1 MALCLVMCQQ
11 RHDGRNCNYEDTQS
25 KVQHTLRRSTIHG
38 WLTAKCLKYSWRCF
52 LQHVFHRC
60 MRISQGFPPSQLNSV
75 RQGLIANAM
84 AHKAPNMASR
94 VTTNVQCAFII
105 TMNDPQSC
113 SLTGSNTKWDVV
125 GSHWLNTKSFARL
138 AAWLLSGHTVFV
150 KPQPPNRKNATH
162 LQIDGWVVF
171 PGTLRRPKKR
181 PILRTLEQ
189 IYEQCSCP
197 ANEVLWEGK

>member
-1 MALCLVMCQQ
+1 MALRLVTCQQ

-25 KVQHTLRRSTIHG
+25 KVQHYDTHWRDQLF
-38 WLTAKCLKYSWRCF
+38 TAD
-52 LQHVFHRC
+52 LQ
-60 MRISQGFPPSQLNSV
+60 
-75 RQGLIANAM
+75 
-84 AHKAPNMASR
+84 PN
-94 VTTNVQCAFII
+94 V
-105 TMNDPQSC
+105 
-113 SLTGSNTKWDVV
+113 SNTAEDVFCNTFSTDAWEYHKDFLLPSSIPSGKDSLQMLWLIRRQIWHHV
-125 GSHWLNTKSFARL
+125 LRPMCIYHYNEWSAVLQAHRKQYKVRCSHWLNTKSFARL

-150 KPQPPNRKNATH
+150 KPQPPNRKNAAH
-162 LQIDGWVVF
+162 LQIDGSDVF